1 MVTGLGSLTARQIL
15 DQLCNAGTW
24 TDPPGFF
31 VQLHTADPG
40 AAGTTSVANNA
51 VRHTATFSSA
61 TAAGAITTSG
71 AVTWTS
77 VSQTE
82 TYSFVSFWDSGTA
95 GAGVFLGSDNL
106 EVARGVTAGD
116 TFTIAAGD
124 IDITLGAV
132 AS

>member
-1 MVTGLGSLTARQIL
+1 MTTGFSSALAASIL
-15 DQLCNAGTW
+15 NQLCNAGTW

-40 AAGTTSVANNA
+40 VAGTTAVANNA
-51 VRHTATFSSA
+51 VRHTGTFVTATTGSITTFA
-61 TAAGAITTSG
+61 AITW
-71 AVTWTS
+71 AS

-95 GAGVFLGSDNL
+95 GAGTFLASDNL

-124 IDITLGAV
+124 IDITLGPLA
-132 AS
+132 A